1 MTDQDKAVVPVWTL
15 ATQDVSVPPIAGD
28 EAMTPERLGELRTVL
43 AALADSPIATL
54 EAHPLPTKLDR
65 KQGLHLDAA
74 SPLATHLSQLISQT
88 SKAAPSAAVGATGE
102 TLYRMVV
109 PAKVAAQVGGG
120 MVKSMASKAVPG
132 GVRSALVGSS
142 GIAAHATFVPV
153 AGGAAAAGA
162 AGGSAATAGI
172 AAAGAG
178 ALTIAAPLVL
188 MAVAVGVSAHA
199 EHKRQQAIEN
209 ITTMLARLHD
219 DALDRERVALSGC
232 RAAIDKATAILLD
245 EGQIGVALGL
255 DSAVY
260 AIETAVAQASQ
271 RLKKWQRALGTMDN
285 RPVELAPLAEHF
297 DGIDRQ
303 QGGDFRAHL
312 ELAELAIALK
322 KRVIVLQAVE
332 QAQLNPANPFENFI
346 GALKRDQKT
355 VLELEAG
362 IAGVLRQLSTLQL
375 DRSHGVR
382 DVVFSRGAVDDLLRA
397 AYRLRELGNGLDA
410 AERPADVAIEMVRED
425 DGSVVVLPAYRV
437 EAA

>member
-1 MTDQDKAVVPVWTL
+1 
-15 ATQDVSVPPIAGD
+15 
-28 EAMTPERLGELRTVL
+28 
-43 AALADSPIATL
+43 
-54 EAHPLPTKLDR
+54 
-65 KQGLHLDAA
+65 
-74 SPLATHLSQLISQT
+74 
-88 SKAAPSAAVGATGE
+88 
-102 TLYRMVV
+102 
-109 PAKVAAQVGGG
+109 
-120 MVKSMASKAVPG
+120 
-132 GVRSALVGSS
+132 
-142 GIAAHATFVPV
+142 
-153 AGGAAAAGA
+153 
-162 AGGSAATAGI
+162 
-172 AAAGAG
+172 
-178 ALTIAAPLVL
+178 
-188 MAVAVGVSAHA
+188 
-199 EHKRQQAIEN
+199 
-209 ITTMLARLHD
+209 
-219 DALDRERVALSGC
+219 
-232 RAAIDKATAILLD
+232 
-245 EGQIGVALGL
+245 
-255 DSAVY
+255 
-260 AIETAVAQASQ
+260 
-271 RLKKWQRALGTMDN
+271 
-285 RPVELAPLAEHF
+285 LAEHF